1 MASGLTAGASTAS
14 TGTTTSAPAWL
25 VSRLQSA
32 GDLNTGDIAVYFQQ
46 LAAADTPDD
55 QAILLEAD
63 QAASD
68 LGLNDD
74 LVESLLADLGLV

>member
-1 MASGLTAGASTAS
+1 M
-14 TGTTTSAPAWL
+14 
-25 VSRLQSA
+25 QSA
-32 GDLNTGDIAVYFQQ
+32 GDLNIGDIAVYFQQ

-74 LVESLLADLGLV
+74 LVDSLLADLGLV